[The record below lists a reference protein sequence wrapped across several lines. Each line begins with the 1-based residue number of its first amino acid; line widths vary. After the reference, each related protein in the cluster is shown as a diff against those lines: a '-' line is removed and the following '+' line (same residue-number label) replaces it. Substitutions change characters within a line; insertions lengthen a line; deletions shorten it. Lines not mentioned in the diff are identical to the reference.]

1 MTSVARG
8 GACWALGLALI
19 VTVTGC
25 ARPAPPSR
33 PSPPPAP
40 LDYQSV
46 LTETDRS
53 IGQAFAEVRAAS
65 TPHALAQRVLDA
77 AGAASAAGERLD
89 NDDPGPP
96 AVSRDNVE
104 LASGLRRLGREL
116 AYLSQRIGQHAIC
129 TGPVALRAI
138 STAPSMAELRE
149 VAADLANAHGDR
161 PTYHWGEALPPAQDE
176 THRGMPNGTVLLDR
190 RGARG
195 DGVLE
200 ARNDGPLD
208 AVVLLARDGAAVLS
222 VAVSAGASTTVNGVP
237 DGGYQVFY
245 TAGSDWDRQ
254 LNRFGRQCEFH
265 QVSGPTTFTTR
276 PAAQGHTAYTVQTI
290 TIHGAGAAAPD
301 TVEVPAEALP
311 R

>member
-1 MTSVARG
+1 MASVASG
-8 GACWALGLALI
+8 GACWALGLVLI
-19 VTVTGC
+19 VAVTGC
-25 ARPAPPSR
+25 ARPAPP
-33 PSPPPAP
+33 PPPPAP

-46 LTETDRS
+46 LTETDRA
-53 IGQAFAEVRAAS
+53 IGQAFAEVRTAQ
-65 TPHALAQRVLDA
+65 TPDALAQRVLDA
-77 AGAASAAGERLD
+77 AGAVSAAGKRLD
-89 NDDPGPP
+89 DDDPGPA
-96 AVSRDNVE
+96 AVSRDNAE
-104 LASGLRRLGREL
+104 LAAGLRRLGHEL
-116 AYLSQRIGQHAIC
+116 GYLSRRVGQHVIC

-149 VAADLANAHGDR
+149 VAADLADPHGDR
-161 PTYHWGEALPPAQDE
+161 PAYHWGQALPPAQDQ
-176 THRGMPNGTVLLDR
+176 THHNVPNGTVLLDR
-190 RGARG
+190 RGAGG

-200 ARNDGPLD
+200 VRNDGPLD
-208 AVVLLARDGAAVLS
+208 AVVLLARDGATVLA
-222 VAVSAGASTTVNGVP
+222 VAVSAGASTTVSGIP

-301 TVEVPAEALP
+301 TVETPAEALP